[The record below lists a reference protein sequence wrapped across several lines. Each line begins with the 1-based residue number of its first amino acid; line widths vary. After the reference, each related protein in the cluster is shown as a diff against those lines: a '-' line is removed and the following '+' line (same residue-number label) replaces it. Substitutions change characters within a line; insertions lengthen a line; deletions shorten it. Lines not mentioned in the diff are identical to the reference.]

1 MPANAIRCTFEI
13 QLSILSLYCEIGF
26 HVCVGW
32 GVGAILVQWLY
43 HYHCD
48 VADMW
53 ITSWLHL
60 CYNSNI
66 EDKKKR
72 VLAVSNETHAV
83 CVGRV
88 QGSVLMSWPM
98 QPRTFQ
104 KRRWKLKTKMA
115 MWRKSESL
123 PTMWNRSTHR
133 FTHACSPTPP
143 HTPPPHTHA
152 PPPPHT
158 HTYTMQP
165 QPTTM
170 LSLVIEQKH
179 ETATTT
185 TVDFTQATAMLPCKR
200 NIVRT
205 PMYSQFGTE
214 HTAYTHTFCCAML
227 LFWLHPRVKQRN
239 SKWP

>member
-1 MPANAIRCTFEI
+1 MYFWNTAFNFITLLWNWFP
-13 QLSILSLYCEIGF
+13 
-26 HVCVGW
+26 CVW

-60 CYNSNI
+60 CYNSDI

-104 KRRWKLKTKMA
+104 KLRWKLKTKMA

-123 PTMWNRSTHR
+123 PTMWNSSTHR
-133 FTHACSPTPP
+133 FTHACSP
-143 HTPPPHTHA
+143 PHTHTHT
-152 PPPPHT
+152 PTPTHPPHT
-158 HTYTMQP
+158 HT
-165 QPTTM
+165 
-170 LSLVIEQKH
+170 H
-179 ETATTT
+179 
-185 TVDFTQATAMLPCKR
+185 
-200 NIVRT
+200 
-205 PMYSQFGTE
+205 
-214 HTAYTHTFCCAML
+214 THTPCNHSLLLCCP
-227 LFWLHPRVKQRN
+227 W
-239 SKWP
+239 